1 MAFTTEEKQ
10 IIDILEGGDTLI
22 FKNIDLLVQNY
33 EKKTAKKV
41 NTGCPSCVRVM
52 ILTLKNIYKM
62 TNFRFKRPAASYKN
76 AKGDKTTISNA
87 TMTDEKALNFLKT
100 NPERISLFSEYPSN
114 WKKLIKGEIETEEQ
128 KKARIAAEAEKIEV
142 KKAKKEKKAEK
153 KTEKVVAEKTAEKV
167 VEGASE
173 KTETKTEEQ
182 KEENKTSEADRVEL
196 MKMSLSDLRK
206 KYPAVKATSI
216 SAFVDKVLAL

>member
-1 MAFTTEEKQ
+1 
-10 IIDILEGGDTLI
+10 
-22 FKNIDLLVQNY
+22 
-33 EKKTAKKV
+33 
-41 NTGCPSCVRVM
+41 
-52 ILTLKNIYKM
+52 M
-62 TNFRFKRPAASYKN
+62 TNFRFKRPTASYKN

-114 WKKLIKGEIETEEQ
+114 WKKLIEGEIETEEQ
-128 KKARIAAEAEKIEV
+128 KEARIAAEAEKIE
-142 KKAKKEKKAEK
+142 AKKGKEKDKKKTEKKA
-153 KTEKVVAEKTAEKV
+153 EKVVAEKTAEKV

-182 KEENKTSEADRVEL
+182 KEENKNSEADRVEL

-206 KYPAVKATSI
+206 KYPEVKATSI